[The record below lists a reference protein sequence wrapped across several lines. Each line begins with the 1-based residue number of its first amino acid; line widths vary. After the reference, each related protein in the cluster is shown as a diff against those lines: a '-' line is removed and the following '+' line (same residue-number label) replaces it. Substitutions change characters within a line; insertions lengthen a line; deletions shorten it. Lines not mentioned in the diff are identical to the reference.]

1 MKKRIMLMILSAVLL
16 LTAAL
21 SGCSNFIDRR
31 MREMREK
38 AETYLSQMEK
48 TSGVSDHFTLGET
61 LKNTEKAD
69 PIGFSVASETYGK
82 NFTVY
87 VKRDGSE
94 ITDTYYALY
103 LQDEADRSVKA
114 AFEEASAGAAYT
126 PSVSFR
132 KGSFPALS
140 RHAAGSLKE
149 LYALSGNE
157 EMLEI
162 RISTAG
168 KDNMDDA
175 QLDRLLLTL
184 QKAGLYGTL
193 TPYPSSSVWFEICP
207 DGFWKNVQTG
217 ADSGA
222 YLTRDAYTPAP

>member
-1 MKKRIMLMILSAVLL
+1 MLMILSAVLL

-21 SGCSNFIDRR
+21 SGCSNFIDRM
-31 MREMREK
+31 MRETREK

-61 LKNTEKAD
+61 NTKNAD
-69 PIGFSVASETYGK
+69 PIGFSVTSETYGK

-103 LQDEADRSVKA
+103 LQEEADRSVKA

-126 PSVSFR
+126 PSVSF
-132 KGSFPALS
+132 KKAPFPALS

-162 RISTAG
+162 RVSTAG

-175 QLDRLLLTL
+175 QLDRLLLAL

-222 YLTRDAYTPAP
+222 YLNRDAYTPAP